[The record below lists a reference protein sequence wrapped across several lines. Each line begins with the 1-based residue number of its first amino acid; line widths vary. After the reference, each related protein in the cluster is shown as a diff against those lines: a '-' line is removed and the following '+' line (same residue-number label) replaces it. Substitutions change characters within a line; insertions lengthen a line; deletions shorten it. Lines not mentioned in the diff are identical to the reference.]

1 MTVLKLDISFLA
13 GFVAPAL
20 FGFVET
26 PLFDFS
32 SRFALLLL
40 RFFSVLITWPFF
52 FWHSIWYSFKAE
64 GKFNRFDERLD
75 FVQNVTQCK
84 SILSIQRNIIWL
96 LVSIIS
102 EHCQITQVAAL
113 VLCLTFF

>member
-40 RFFSVLITWPFF
+40 RFFSVLITWTLFTF
-52 FWHSIWYSFKAE
+52 
-64 GKFNRFDERLD
+64 G
-75 FVQNVTQCK
+75 
-84 SILSIQRNIIWL
+84 ILFGIPLRHKGNLIDL
-96 LVSIIS
+96 MKG
-102 EHCQITQVAAL
+102 
-113 VLCLTFF
+113 

>member
-40 RFFSVLITWPFF
+40 RFFSVLITLPLFF
-52 FWHSIWYSFKAE
+52 YFWHSIWYSFKAQ
-64 GKFNRFDERLD
+64 GKFNRFDERLG
-75 FVQNVTQCK
+75 FVQNVT
-84 SILSIQRNIIWL
+84 
-96 LVSIIS
+96 
-102 EHCQITQVAAL
+102 
-113 VLCLTFF
+113 

>member
-40 RFFSVLITWPFF
+40 RFFSVLI
-52 FWHSIWYSFKAE
+52 IWTFLFLAFYLVFLLRHKE
-64 GKFNRFDERLD
+64 NLIDL
-75 FVQNVTQCK
+75 
-84 SILSIQRNIIWL
+84 LSMKG
-96 LVSIIS
+96 
-102 EHCQITQVAAL
+102 
-113 VLCLTFF
+113 